1 MNGRNTVEK
10 TLKPHWVWAI
20 ALGSAI
26 GWGAFVQPI
35 NWMET
40 AGPLGVIIG
49 FSIGALLMMLIAVS
63 YGFLIRSFPV
73 SGGEFA
79 YSYISLGRTHAFIS
93 GWFLTLGY
101 ICIVALNAS
110 AFALMFKYV
119 FPSFIQHFHLYTI
132 AGWEVYGMEIII
144 ATLALAIFGYLN
156 IKGTGI
162 SGQMQFFFAIIMVVG
177 VVALTFFVGFQPEA
191 GLENVQPYFPTD
203 KTAFAA
209 IISIVAIAPW
219 AYVGFDAVPQAA
231 EEFDFPARKA
241 FMLIILA
248 LVFAAVIY
256 SLMILATSMAAP
268 WETVAN
274 EGYLWGTGHVIQ
286 ELLGPIGIIILVVA
300 LSMGIF
306 TGLDGFI
313 LAGSRL
319 LFAMSRAQILPA
331 TFGKLHRKHNTP
343 HDAIIFTGLKEFIL
357 AGSRLLFAMSRTQ
370 ILPATF
376 CKLHPKH
383 NTPHV
388 AIIFTVIISA
398 VAPWFGRE
406 VLVWVVD
413 MSSIGVSIAYLYT
426 CYTSFYLFK
435 WSETGLTDPTK
446 QIVAPFKKF
455 ISFIGIIASL
465 IFIGLLLIPGSPA
478 FLGIESRIALGVWII
493 LGIVFYFMK
502 RKEFYAIPKEKLNYL
517 ILGSKE
523 IRMKDE

>member
-1 MNGRNTVEK
+1 
-10 TLKPHWVWAI
+10 
-20 ALGSAI
+20 
-26 GWGAFVQPI
+26 
-35 NWMET
+35 
-40 AGPLGVIIG
+40 
-49 FSIGALLMMLIAVS
+49 
-63 YGFLIRSFPV
+63 
-73 SGGEFA
+73 
-79 YSYISLGRTHAFIS
+79 
-93 GWFLTLGY
+93 
-101 ICIVALNAS
+101 
-110 AFALMFKYV
+110 
-119 FPSFIQHFHLYTI
+119 
-132 AGWEVYGMEIII
+132 
-144 ATLALAIFGYLN
+144 
-156 IKGTGI
+156 
-162 SGQMQFFFAIIMVVG
+162 MVVG

-268 WETVAN
+268 WEVVAN
-274 EGYLWGTGHVIQ
+274 EGHLWGTGHVIQ

-306 TGLDGFI
+306 TGLNGFI

-331 TFGKLHRKHNTP
+331 TFG
-343 HDAIIFTGLKEFIL
+343 
-357 AGSRLLFAMSRTQ
+357 
-370 ILPATF
+370 
-376 CKLHPKH
+376 KLHPKH